1 MGAQIH
7 QRSTAGRYPFVPGSK
22 DNDTGKEAALK
33 YAPQA
38 PTRRAQVLQGLA
50 AGPATAE
57 EIGERIGLH
66 WYLTR
71 PRLSELK
78 AMGEVVETGERGAGA
93 LGGVVK
99 RWRLTT
105 ATERAVFNR
114 AIAVK
119 VENLAASL

>member
-1 MGAQIH
+1 MSAARPKSVYPNHPGH
-7 QRSTAGRYPFVPGSK
+7 KGDSGTGR
-22 DNDTGKEAALK
+22 DAAMK

-38 PTRRAQVLQGLA
+38 PTRRAQVLHGLA

-57 EIGERIGLH
+57 EIGERIDLH

-78 AMGEVVETGERGAGA
+78 ALGYVVETGERGRGA
-93 LGGVVK
+93 LGGSVN

-105 ATERAVFNR
+105 GPERFDFNAR
-114 AIAVK
+114 QAAK
-119 VENLAASL
+119 VEKMAASL